1 MDCEKFDQ
9 ILIDALYDELDEL
22 TLAAAKRH
30 ADGCQHCQA
39 AWSGLKATR
48 KIGVLPLV
56 EAPAGLDV
64 RILAAAREAQRN
76 VPWPKRV
83 GRAIS
88 WAGGY
93 AMRPQMAMAAVLVLM
108 LGSSVLVLRAKPE
121 RSGASTSRVSVTE
134 RGVPEQA
141 AEELHP
147 DKDLTL
153 DGKLAKG
160 TGFDDPSPGRLG
172 RRDEER
178 SAASGS
184 PNFAAPPPAVAMREG
199 PMGNAEE
206 QRAQKGGGEKTAA
219 SEPRAR
225 SAQAPGDDLALNAPS
240 EVGAFDKEKKLD
252 QMSNAGALGGAPA
265 ATAAPEAT
273 QQKDAFGAAMD
284 LYQQGRY
291 AEAEK
296 AFRAVAASGSKN
308 APTADLYAAKSSERA
323 LSCSAAAPKYMDVA
337 SRWKNT
343 SPGFEAM
350 YDAAN
355 CYKAMGD
362 VDTAQKLYTT
372 LMGVAGYRD
381 RAESALADLKLAQ
394 RQVASK
400 KAAPAKPAAPPA
412 AQAPASPPAQAAPK
426 SGASF

>member
-48 KIGVLPLV
+48 KIGILPLI
-56 EAPAGLDV
+56 EAPAGLEA
-64 RILAAAREAQRN
+64 RILTAAREAHGN

-108 LGSSVLVLRAKPE
+108 LGSSVLVLRAKPD
-121 RSGASTSRVSVTE
+121 RSGAAPSRVSVTE

-147 DKDLTL
+147 DKDLAL
-153 DGKLAKG
+153 GGRLARG
-160 TGFDDPSPGRLG
+160 PGFDEPTPGRLA

-178 SAASGS
+178 AAASAA
-184 PNFAAPPPAVAMREG
+184 PFAAPPPAVAMREG
-199 PMGNAEE
+199 PS
-206 QRAQKGGGEKTAA
+206 GGLDESKTAKGFDKA
-219 SEPRAR
+219 EGAEPRGR
-225 SAQAPGDDLALNAPS
+225 SAAPTDDLAQNGVADLGS
-240 EVGAFDKEKKLD
+240 LEKEKKRD
-252 QMSNAGALGGAPA
+252 QSQMQSGAGAAAAPA
-265 ATAAPEAT
+265 ATAAAES
-273 QQKDAFGAAMD
+273 QQKDAFSAAMD

-291 AEAEK
+291 TEAEK
-296 AFRAVAASGSKN
+296 AFNAVASSSSKN
-308 APTADLYAAKSSERA
+308 AAMAALYSAKCTENS
-323 LSCSAAAPKYMDVA
+323 LSCSAAAPKYESVA
-337 SRWKNT
+337 SRFPNN
-343 SPGFEAM
+343 SAGFEAL

-362 VDTAQKLYTT
+362 VDHAQKLYVA
-372 LMGVAGYRD
+372 LRNVAGYRD
-381 RAESALADLKLAQ
+381 RAEAGLSDLKIAQ
-394 RQVASK
+394 QQVAAK
-400 KAAPAKPAAPPA
+400 PRAAAKQAPAA
-412 AQAPASPPAQAAPK
+412 ASPPAQAAPK
-426 SGASF
+426 SNAAH

>member
-48 KIGVLPLV
+48 KIGILPLV
-56 EAPAGLDV
+56 EAPAGLEA
-64 RILAAAREAQRN
+64 RILSAAREAHRT

-108 LGSSVLVLRAKPE
+108 LGSSVLVLRAKPD
-121 RSGASTSRVSVTE
+121 RSGAMPSRVSVTE

-141 AEELHP
+141 AEDLHA
-147 DKDLTL
+147 DKDLSL
-153 DGKLAKG
+153 DGRNRG
-160 TGFDDPSPGRLG
+160 PGRDDPSPGRIA

-178 SAASGS
+178 GAASAA
-184 PNFAAPPPAVAMREG
+184 PFAAPPPAIAMREAPTG
-199 PMGNAEE
+199 ALDENKGSKGFDKAEG
-206 QRAQKGGGEKTAA
+206 A
-219 SEPRAR
+219 EPRGR
-225 SAQAPGDDLALNAPS
+225 SAAAPADDLAMNGTGDLGS
-240 EVGAFDKEKKLD
+240 LEKEKKRD
-252 QMSNAGALGGAPA
+252 QLNAGASGGAPAPA
-265 ATAAPEAT
+265 ATAAAEPS

-291 AEAEK
+291 AESEK
-296 AFRAVAASGSKN
+296 AFNAVAASGSKN
-308 APTADLYAAKSSERA
+308 APNAALYAAKSSERA
-323 LSCSAAAPKYMDVA
+323 ISCSAAAPKYEVVA
-337 SRWKNT
+337 SRWGGT
-343 SPGFEAM
+343 SAGFEAM

-362 VDTAQKLYTT
+362 VDRAQKLYTP
-372 LMGVAGYRD
+372 LLGVAGYRD

-394 RQVASK
+394 RQQVAAK
-400 KAAPAKPAAPPA
+400 PKAAAPAKQAPPPA
-412 AQAPASPPAQAAPK
+412 AAPASPPAQAAPK
-426 SGASF
+426 AGSF